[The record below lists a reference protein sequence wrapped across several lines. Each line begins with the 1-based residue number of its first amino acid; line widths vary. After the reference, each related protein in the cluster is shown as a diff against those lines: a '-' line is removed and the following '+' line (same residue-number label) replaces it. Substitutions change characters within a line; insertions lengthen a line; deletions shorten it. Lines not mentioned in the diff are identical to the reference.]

1 MSAHL
6 KQSRITNSPSSFR
19 RRKLWDL
26 EHRFHCSVIGTC
38 LSLDELRRLGR
49 KMGVPKEILADDY
62 RLHITFV
69 GIIGERSGEARLINK
84 HLDRKYR
91 EAIRRFSNIRDPK
104 AVETLW
110 RDALSS
116 GEVASA
122 YWALVTHPCVSDELL
137 FHAFGRVHMLSHL
150 SGASIRVDM
159 QQLVK
164 LRRHL
169 PELEHQLK
177 AQQQDAQRA
186 LTEKKEIIQAL
197 NLRLVD
203 MLENEREIERLRERV
218 QVLEGGEV
226 IDELRSRVEEYT
238 AQLAV
243 TRAVAER
250 AEANAQECKA
260 LALSHGDRHMQLEI
274 RIALAAT
281 ERDALEQ
288 TLERLLAPDC
298 GRCENSDDCPGDH
311 DLCNRCILFV
321 GGRNRQCAHFRA
333 LVERR
338 NGQFIHHDGG
348 LEESKQRLATLLAR
362 ADAVLCP
369 LDCVSHDAVNR
380 IKRDCK
386 RYGKPLQ
393 LLPQSSLAA
402 FIRGL
407 HEVAV
412 G

>member
-1 MSAHL
+1 MSTHSN
-6 KQSRITNSPSSFR
+6 QSRITNSLHSFR

-26 EHRFHCSVIGTC
+26 EEQFHCSVIGTC
-38 LSLDELRRLGR
+38 LSLSELRRLGR
-49 KMGVPKEILADDY
+49 KMSVSKEILADDY
-62 RLHITFV
+62 QLHITFV

-91 EAIRRFSNIRDPK
+91 ETIRLFSSTCDPR
-104 AVETLW
+104 AVDALW
-110 RDALSS
+110 QAALSS

-122 YWALVTHPCVSDELL
+122 YWAIVTHPCASEELL
-137 FHAFGRVHMLSHL
+137 FHAFGKVHMLSHL

-159 QQLVK
+159 QHLVK
-164 LRRHL
+164 LRHRL
-169 PELEHQLK
+169 PELELQLK
-177 AQQQDAQRA
+177 EQQQDAQRA
-186 LTEKKEIIQAL
+186 LAEKKEIIQEL
-197 NLRLVD
+197 NRRFADLSV
-203 MLENEREIERLRERV
+203 NEREFKRIKERV
-218 QVLEGGEV
+218 QLLEGGEV
-226 IDELRSRVEEYT
+226 INDLRSQVEEYA
-238 AQLAV
+238 AQLAN
-243 TRAVAER
+243 TRARAER
-250 AEANAQECKA
+250 AETNAKEWKV
-260 LALSHGDRHMQLEI
+260 LALSHGDREMRLEA
-274 RIALAAT
+274 RIAQAVT
-281 ERDALEQ
+281 ERDSLEQ
-288 TLERLLAPDC
+288 ALERLLAPDC
-298 GRCENSDDCPGDH
+298 GRCENSDTCQGDH

-348 LEESKQRLATLLAR
+348 LEESKHRLATLLVR
-362 ADAVLCP
+362 ADVVLCP

-402 FIRGL
+402 FTRGL
-407 HEVAV
+407 HEVTI